1 MELSNSNLLSRV
13 VKLTCR
19 GGVCLSVCQFVSLSV
34 CLFVCLSVSLFV
46 CMSNYQ
52 GARAVIYECRE
63 SQVLINIF
71 SLISTFIRQ
80 YDKFL
85 NDTYACRKTFDKS
98 LITTSYI
105 VTCKFRHV

>member
-1 MELSNSNLLSRV
+1 MAV
-13 VKLTCR
+13 
-19 GGVCLSVCQFVSLSV
+19 SVCQFVSLSV
-34 CLFVCLSVSLFV
+34 CLFVCLSVCLLV
-46 CMSNYQ
+46 CLSACLTTKVPELLYTN
-52 GARAVIYECRE
+52 VENLT
-63 SQVLINIF
+63 LINIF